1 MKKLLVFAALGLSIA
16 GAKSFHITLSSPAQ
30 VGGVQ
35 LKAGEYELVPEQSK
49 VRFIDV
55 LTRHTV
61 EAEAK
66 IEDGA
71 RKFSQ
76 TAIQEDTVNCASQ
89 IKEIDLGGTK
99 TKIEFR

>member
-1 MKKLLVFAALGLSIA
+1 MKTFVLFAALGLSIA

-35 LKAGEYELVPEQSK
+35 LKAGEYEVVPEQSK

-55 LTRHTV
+55 MTRKSV

-66 IEDGA
+66 IEDGE

-76 TAIQEDTVNCASQ
+76 TAIQENTVNGTSQ

-99 TKIEFR
+99 TKIQFR